1 MARIL
6 SLIFMLVV
14 VLNSATYELSNENL
28 AKCKGDERCKNILNH
43 YANFMQKTQKESN
56 LRKIELVN
64 SYINTMKPRYDD
76 FYNKNVD
83 VWSTRGEF
91 LRSAG
96 GDCEEYAISKKES
109 LKDLGVNNKTCLLVV
124 KEKLISKGGY
134 HMVLALW
141 QKQGDEP
148 VILDNLSFRVLPLSK
163 RYDLEPVYC
172 LMDARYYKLKNNGK
186 ILEPLNIRMSSYE
199 SLLQKEKVEK
209 FWR

>member
-1 MARIL
+1 MVRIL
-6 SLIFMLVV
+6 IYLFLLVV
-14 VLNSATYELSNENL
+14 ALNSATYELSNENL
-28 AKCKGDERCKNILNH
+28 ARCGSNEICKNVLNH
-43 YANFMQKTQKESN
+43 YANFMKKTQTQSDW
-56 LRKIELVN
+56 RKIELVN
-64 SYINTMKPRYDD
+64 SYINTIKPRYDD

-109 LKDLGVNNKTCLLVV
+109 LKDLGVNSKTCLLVV

-141 QKQGDEP
+141 QRQGDEP

-163 RYDLEPVYC
+163 RYDLEPLYC
-172 LMDARYYKLKNNGK
+172 LMDAKYYKLKNNGK
-186 ILEPLNIRMSSYE
+186 ILEPLNIRMQTYE